1 MKEKI
6 IPKKLDKSLDERLVP
21 GGSMIDALNV
31 FVSGH
36 ADQESSDA
44 GDSGVIKSVRSNES
58 IPYST
63 GGANGAMLEG
73 TFRVIGSTS
82 DNRGKVLYMYVWS
95 SIAEEHGVFAYDPY
109 GLLPIADSKEKIVKV
124 FQSNIFD
131 FDQNGF
137 VTGDVVY
144 INNSSLDSNS
154 SDVKDKINDKDVILY
169 FTDNKSEPKK
179 LNIYKSLL
187 GDYEVSSQVNLKD
200 YVSACPKLGLSTIG
214 FEFLNDPTKSVS
226 NFTNTKGFQF
236 AYQLIYKDGVESA
249 ISPYS
254 DIAFPDVLVQQGS
267 STVVDHLLNNLCKLT
282 LPSVVDDV
290 PFRNE
295 IEKIRLLAREGN
307 DGFFVA
313 FDEFNKDE
321 NLEIES
327 NGVFNQIWNAA
338 NGTYKFYNDKVV
350 TGVDVNEVN
359 KQFDSLP
366 RKAEAQAVIANRL
379 MYANYLDGFDEVK
392 VSCTSEVIYKDR
404 PQDFFTS
411 GITVR
416 ESIREISGSDPSG
429 KSKNKTSGYIIDC
442 IGLPETLA
450 EGTEINFTLNI
461 SPNYHYHL
469 YNADNSYHQDAIKGD
484 SKNYKFFTFD
494 DQEGAIQTNEDQYQ
508 NTFQDSTKSGQDFL
522 KGDLGAPSRMSYFG
536 GNSGVLAPFKWRVH
550 PGCTVPIDELS
561 DAIET
566 EQEFV
571 GAIGTSAAN
580 PFIIP
585 SSGGGG
591 ILSFSVK
598 LLITSFIGGDVGE
611 QISRAICQAL
621 SGVTNF
627 NLTDVYGD
635 SISLVE
641 ATTVSTLNINQNNQ
655 AFESFYDSD
664 PKGNLVMGVSGI
676 LESEANIDRLGKS
689 PKGYV
694 LLNKGKVDFFLEDHF
709 HEETPTFS
717 PFGDPLSASSESFPN
732 NGQPLG
738 DDYDSAGYGRHEVRL
753 GVKNMRDLEFSTCM
767 RMTGVRE
774 VASAPDETGSS
785 NWQWGDNSPW
795 FILPDLKAD
804 TNNSFSLSQN
814 ISSFPSVS
822 VNNNHVSSNG
832 TGGQTPVEGDESVW
846 GDPTESSFYEQVLFR
861 KNFPSNSVFEYPNS
875 LSLGVD
881 NGFNDTVAGGVL
893 WKATSFN
900 NEQGG
905 TNYPYGAADY
915 GFRFTGGY
923 IDWTYNFDPSGTNV
937 LSSSEPIPFQY
948 PNSEDQMGGDILLDE
963 FLNQDNIEGSPPPLG
978 LGPEGPDD
986 GDIFGYQGY
995 SFGAESAQP
1004 SSLGSGYN
1012 GQNQLNTRFKYS
1024 LLDGESGPGGG
1035 IRLPGGAPS
1044 AYGSISY
1051 GTNRAWRERPPS
1063 ETNDS
1068 PIFYTQILQS
1078 QIDTGIFWNGRI
1090 TSGDTISETHNNAW
1104 TPYVGLSDNQPIDLN
1119 PRLYDLFY
1127 MPGVFDPRHQPN
1139 SYEGGLLLE
1148 EYQAAYDPVESVNQ
1162 GNPLLSYEAGSEIIT
1177 YDAEDYAQ
1185 WWQSDSAAP
1194 TLGAAAIQ
1202 NFYYDR
1208 GDEKSNI
1215 EAYSSGSATGGGIN
1229 RSFKTNAYHNFG
1241 VVYYDERGRHGF
1253 VNPIDPV
1260 YVPGYS
1266 DSERGPGGKGRIEIG
1281 LNLQNA
1287 APSWASNFK
1296 IVYSKNTSVSNF
1308 IQYMSG
1314 GAYTEQS
1321 SNLSDSSVIYVSL
1334 NYLQETPLSYTSA
1347 FGARGPEGELNLY
1360 SFKEGDRVRVVSYSN
1375 ANGERVY
1382 PYNFVFDVIGVKM
1395 FGPFENP
1402 LFSDQN
1408 TTSDKWLQGQFL
1420 MLRNN
1425 PLLQG
1430 FSANSVESS
1439 NHLWGDNCVIEILS
1453 PTKTKEQLLYYEIPD
1468 QSFEDPSGNKLNY
1481 APIVSNGNHYPSAL
1495 TVVQGDVWW
1504 RPIAMN
1510 ARKKLSSQVIVSEQQ
1525 NVSAG
1530 GFLDLIENPVA
1541 DAAADSFPGQPNFL
1555 DFFVEAETASDLI
1568 DGDSS
1573 FIGRPNAYLP
1583 GASEAIRE
1591 ATITY
1596 SDFSQPE
1603 SPKVNYS
1610 SFNASL
1616 ANWKDL
1622 NEEFGEINFMAN
1634 DSGDALVI
1642 QKDSV
1647 CVVPAG
1653 KNIFSD
1659 ATGSDTVVASKAVL
1673 GSQRYF
1679 PQRAGC
1685 DGNPESVAK
1694 IETSFYFAHKTLG
1707 EIYKYAPSQ
1716 GISVISDKSM
1726 SSYFRDLF
1734 SKAMTASQQPDYS
1747 DLRIVGGYDP
1757 ITSEY
1762 LLTVLDNL
1770 EFEEVVRDFILGCT
1784 NPASSNYNPEA
1795 NLDDGSCQFDEEGCG
1810 LSEVLTSIPGVIGS
1824 TSNVPYVT
1832 IMEGQGLNNDVLF
1845 TRGYQNI
1852 GTAQVLISFIID
1864 GSPFSE
1870 PFSSFYLQGETEPLT
1885 LNQCYIPPNEQRI
1898 IEQRLTF
1905 PSTLPAAIYQESISV
1920 KSSTPS
1926 AAGDVCPDQVNFDQW
1941 TATIEVTAEPPPPE
1955 PPVDWDD
1962 LIENPCDY
1970 PQFVN
1975 EQGFIDA
1982 GLIVSVYNQITAVA
1996 AESGITSNFPDFNE
2010 DGFQT
2015 AEDLLILL
2023 ANLPPVQC
2031 FIPGCMDPNDS
2042 NYNPEATQDDG
2053 SCADVCLGQPYTG
2066 NLCDYPLLVHAS
2078 GPNVGTITINSAQ
2091 QAFIDLFMIQEGPD
2105 GNLFEYEGGP
2115 ETTFHFPDLD
2125 GDCNI
2130 NIQDYFA
2137 IANEVQAQIGALQSA
2152 EVTILYEAA
2161 GGQEGTGMNQLD
2173 YLQFLLLSTNFVL
2186 VNSIPCEGF
2195 VSGCTDPLSD
2205 NYNPDAVVDDGSC
2218 VISGCTD
2225 PDALNYNPDA
2235 TIDNGTCSYAPVE
2248 GCTDPTAVNY
2258 NPLATNDNGSCEY
2271 RPPSLR
2277 LCDLIDP
2284 VTCTVTLNSIN
2295 EYFDNNNDDVFV
2307 VDQWNEALSVLGMT
2321 AVELNCRG
2329 LVRGC
2334 TDPNAVNYSGPCATV
2349 DDGSCV
2355 YRGLGCTD
2363 PTALNYDPLANIDDG
2378 SCEYPVLGCTNRLA
2392 QNFDPNATEDD
2403 GSCIIPGCTDSR
2415 SPNYN
2420 PFATEDDGSCI
2431 YLGCTDP
2438 TALNYDVLANQDNG
2452 SCRYPGIVY
2461 GCMDPL
2467 ASNYNPLA
2475 EVDDHTCRYEEGE
2488 DSEDDEIND
2497 GQGVLGCTDPQA
2509 DNYNALATRDDGSCV
2524 YGELIPGCTY
2534 PDADNYDPEA
2544 TVNDGSCIL
2553 RGCTNPLSGNFNP
2566 LATIDDGTCT
2576 IPIGGCMNP
2585 AAPNYNPNATFEN
2598 NSCLP
2603 IPAGEI
2609 YGCMDENASNYNP
2622 DATHSDGSCVF
2633 FDL

>member
-6 IPKKLDKSLDERLVP
+6 TPKKLDKSLDERLVP
-21 GGSMIDALNV
+21 GTSMVDALNV

-44 GDSGVIKSVRSNES
+44 GDSGVLKSVRSNES

-63 GGANGAMLEG
+63 GGANGAMVEG
-73 TFRVIGSTS
+73 TFRVIGSTA

-95 SIAEEHGVFAYDPY
+95 SIAAEHGVFAYDPY
-109 GLLPIADSKEKIVKV
+109 GLLPIADSKEKVVKV
-124 FQSNIFD
+124 FQSDIFD

-137 VTGDVVY
+137 VTGDIVY
-144 INNSSLDSNS
+144 INNSSVDSNS
-154 SDVKDKINDKDVILY
+154 TDVKDRINDKDVLLY

-267 STVVDHLLNNLCKLT
+267 STVVDHLLNNLCQLT

-290 PFRNE
+290 PFRSE

-321 NLEIES
+321 NLEVES
-327 NGVFNQIWNAA
+327 NGTFNQIWNAT
-338 NGTYKFYNDKVV
+338 NNTYKFYNDKVV

-366 RKAEAQAVIANRL
+366 RKAESQAIIGNRL

-392 VSCTSEVIYKDR
+392 VNCTSQVIYKDR

-416 ESIREISGSDPSG
+416 ESVREISGSDPSG
-429 KSKNKTSGYIIDC
+429 KAKNKTSGYIIDC
-442 IGLPETLA
+442 TGLPETLP

-484 SKNYKFFTFD
+484 SKDYNFFTFQ
-494 DQEGAIQTNEDQYQ
+494 DQEGATVTNESDFQK
-508 NTFQDSTKSGQDFL
+508 TFQDSTKSGQDFL
-522 KGDLGAPSRMSYFG
+522 KGDLGTPSMMSYFG
-536 GNSGVLAPFKWRVH
+536 ANSGVLAPFKWRVH
-550 PGCTVPIDELS
+550 PGCTVPVDATS

-591 ILSFSVK
+591 ILSFGVK
-598 LLITSFIGGDVGE
+598 LEITNFLGGDVSE

-635 SISLVE
+635 NISLVE
-641 ATTVSTLNINQNNQ
+641 AVTVSTLNINQNNQ
-655 AFESFYDSD
+655 AFESFLDSD

-676 LESEANIDRLGKS
+676 LDSEQDIDRLGKS

-709 HEETPTFS
+709 HEDTSTGE
-717 PFGDPLSASSESFPN
+717 PLSAGSESFADN
-732 NGQPLG
+732 AQPSG
-738 DDYDSAGYGRHEVRL
+738 DDNDAAGYGKHEVRL
-753 GVKNMRDLEFSTCM
+753 GIKNMRDLEFSTCM

-785 NWQWGDNSPW
+785 NWQWSDNSPW

-804 TNNSFSLSQN
+804 TANSFVLDQN
-814 ISSFPSVS
+814 IASFPAVS
-822 VNNNHVSSNG
+822 VNNNHVSSPN
-832 TGGQTPVEGDESVW
+832 PVEGDESIW
-846 GDPTESSFYEQVLFR
+846 GDSNESSFYEQVLFR
-861 KNFPSNSVFEYPNS
+861 KNFPSGSVFEYPNS
-875 LSLGVD
+875 LDIPVASS
-881 NGFNDTVAGGVL
+881 NGLYFGGRL
-893 WKATSFN
+893 WKARNGVSAQA
-900 NEQGG
+900 EQGG
-905 TNYPYGAADY
+905 TNYPYGVADY

-923 IDWTYNFDPSGTNV
+923 IDWTYELDTTGGSLLSGT
-937 LSSSEPIPFQY
+937 EPIPFQY
-948 PNSEDQMGGDILLDE
+948 PNSEDQMGGELLLDE
-963 FLNQDNIEGSPPPLG
+963 FLDQNNTGGSPPPLG
-978 LGPEGPDD
+978 LGPQGPSGPDV
-986 GDIFGYQGY
+986 FGYQGY
-995 SFGAESAQP
+995 SLGAESAQP
-1004 SSLGSGYN
+1004 SSLAGSGFN

-1035 IRLPGGAPS
+1035 NRIPGGAPS

-1051 GTNRAWRERPPS
+1051 GTVRDWRERPLS
-1063 ETNDS
+1063 ETNTDQVNYGD
-1068 PIFYTQILQS
+1068 IRTGK
-1078 QIDTGIFWNGRI
+1078 IDTGVFWNGRI
-1090 TSGDTISETHNNAW
+1090 TSGDTVSETHNNAW
-1104 TPYVGLSDNQPIDLN
+1104 GLSGGVEETDLN

-1127 MPGVFDPRHQPN
+1127 MPGVLDPRHQPN
-1139 SYEGGLLLE
+1139 TYETQLLLT
-1148 EYQAAYDPVESVNQ
+1148 EYQAVNAIQDGVINQ
-1162 GNPLLSYEAGSEIIT
+1162 GNPLLSYETSSEIIT
-1177 YDAEDYAQ
+1177 YDPEDYSQ
-1185 WWQSDSAAP
+1185 WWQADSVAP
-1194 TLGAAAIQ
+1194 TLGATAIQ
-1202 NFYYDR
+1202 SFYYDR
-1208 GDEKSNI
+1208 GSEKSNI
-1215 EAYSSGSATGGGIN
+1215 EAYSAGQATGGGVN

-1266 DSERGPGGKGRIEIG
+1266 DSERGPGGKGRVEIK
-1281 LNLQNA
+1281 LNLLSA

-1308 IQYMSG
+1308 VQYMSG
-1314 GAYTEQS
+1314 GAYTEQA
-1321 SNLSDSSVIYVSL
+1321 SNLSDSSIIYVSL

-1375 ANGERVY
+1375 SNGERVY

-1395 FGPFENP
+1395 LGPFENP
-1402 LFSDQN
+1402 LFSDQT

-1425 PLLQG
+1425 PVLQG
-1430 FSANSVESS
+1430 FSANSVESFS
-1439 NHLWGDNCVIEILS
+1439 DLWGDNCVIEILS

-1481 APIVSNGNHYPSAL
+1481 APIVSNGNHYPSTL

-1510 ARKKLSSQVIVSEQQ
+1510 VRKQLASGVIVSEQQ
-1525 NVSAG
+1525 NASAT
-1530 GFLDLIENPVA
+1530 GFLDLIENPES

-1603 SPKVNYS
+1603 SSKVNYS

-1622 NEEFGEINFMAN
+1622 NEEFGEISFMAN

-1647 CVVPAG
+1647 CIVPAG
-1653 KNIFSD
+1653 KNVFSD

-1707 EIYKYAPSQ
+1707 EIYKYTPSQ
-1716 GISVISDKSM
+1716 GITVISEKSM

-1734 SKAMTASQQPDYS
+1734 SKAMAASQQPDYS

-1824 TSNVPYVT
+1824 TSNVPSVT

-1852 GTAQVLISFIID
+1852 GTAQVLLAFIID
-1864 GSPFSE
+1864 GSPFE
-1870 PFSSFYLQGETEPLT
+1870 QPFSSFYLQGETEPLT

-1926 AAGDVCPDQVNFDQW
+1926 AAGDVCPDQINFDQW
-1941 TATIEVTAEPPPPE
+1941 TTTIEVTAEPPPPE
-1955 PPVDWDD
+1955 PPVDWED

-1975 EQGFIDA
+1975 AQGFIDA
-1982 GLIVSVYNQITAVA
+1982 GLIVSVYNEITAEA
-1996 AESGITSNFPDFNE
+1996 AEAGVTSNFPDFNE

-2031 FIPGCMDPNDS
+2031 FTPGCTDPNDS

-2053 SCADVCLGQPYTG
+2053 SCADVCLGQPFTG
-2066 NLCDYPLLVHAS
+2066 NLCDYPLLANVA
-2078 GPNVGTITINSAQ
+2078 GPNAGEITLASAL
-2091 QAFIDLFMIQEGPD
+2091 QAFVDLFIAQEGSD
-2105 GNLFEYEGGP
+2105 ASIVDFEGGT
-2115 ETTFHFPDLD
+2115 EMTFFYPDLN

-2130 NIQDYFA
+2130 TIQDYLVMGT
-2137 IANEVQAQIGALQSA
+2137 EVQAQIAVLQSA
-2152 EVTILYEAA
+2152 ELTALYEAA
-2161 GGQEGTGMNQLD
+2161 GGLEGTGLGQLE
-2173 YLQFLLLSTNFVL
+2173 YLNFLLMNTDYQQID
-2186 VNSIPCEGF
+2186 SIPCEGF
-2195 VSGCTDPLSD
+2195 VSGCTNPLSD
-2205 NYNPDAVVDDGSC
+2205 NYNADAIVDDGSC

-2225 PDALNYNPDA
+2225 PNALNYNPDA
-2235 TIDNGTCSYAPVE
+2235 TTDNGTCSYEVVE
-2248 GCTDPTAVNY
+2248 GCTDPEAANY

-2271 RPPSLR
+2271 RPPNLR

-2329 LVRGC
+2329 LIRGC
-2334 TDPNAVNYSGPCATV
+2334 TDPNAVNYSGPCATE

-2363 PTALNYDPLANIDDG
+2363 PTALNYDPDANIDDG

-2403 GSCIIPGCTDSR
+2403 GSCIIPGCTDPR
-2415 SPNYN
+2415 SNNYN
-2420 PFATEDDGSCI
+2420 PLATEDDGSCI
-2431 YLGCTDP
+2431 YLGCMDP
-2438 TALNYDVLANQDNG
+2438 TALNYDELANQDNG

-2467 ASNYNPLA
+2467 ANNYNPEA
-2475 EVDDHTCRYEEGE
+2475 TEDDHTCRYENPAEGE
-2488 DSEDDEIND
+2488 EGGLGGVET
-2497 GQGVLGCTDPQA
+2497 VLGCTDPGA
-2509 DNYNALATRDDGSCV
+2509 DNYNPEATRDDGSCI
-2524 YGELIPGCTY
+2524 YGELIPGCTI
-2534 PDADNYDPEA
+2534 PEADNYDPEA
-2544 TVNDGSCIL
+2544 TFDDGTCIL
-2553 RGCTNPLSGNFNP
+2553 RGCTNPLSGNYNP
-2566 LATIDDGTCT
+2566 QATINDGSCT
-2576 IPIGGCMNP
+2576 DPIGGCMNP
-2585 AAPNYNPNATFEN
+2585 ASPNYNPNATFN
-2598 NSCLP
+2598 DGSCQP
-2603 IPAGEI
+2603 QPAGEI
-2609 YGCMDENASNYNP
+2609 YGCMDPNASNYNEN
-2622 DATHSDGSCVF
+2622 ATHSDGSCEYF
-2633 FDL
+2633 